1 MVIRIVVSAR
11 MLASILPGTFPGWHL
26 SAGNSCE
33 SLFVTIPPFP
43 AMRLQQNPDVK
54 KALPIGSFVRSKQ
67 KLSKLTGPA
76 FPFHSAIDSA
86 TILQNS
92 SL

>member
-1 MVIRIVVSAR
+1 
-11 MLASILPGTFPGWHL
+11 
-26 SAGNSCE
+26 
-33 SLFVTIPPFP
+33 
-43 AMRLQQNPDVK
+43 MRWQQYPDVK

-76 FPFHSAIDSA
+76 FPFHSASDSA